1 MKKGYAALWYL
12 GVVMAV
18 IILAVGFLAGNW
30 LLSMTALALG
40 ILLKKT
46 NKYIELPAIYQEL
59 GITNGIFEGKA
70 RANEK
75 DNQ

>member
-1 MKKGYAALWYL
+1 MKKGYAVLWYL
-12 GVVMAV
+12 GVVAAA
-18 IILAVGFLAGNW
+18 ILLVVGFLAGNW
-30 LLSMTALALG
+30 LLSIAALALG

-46 NKYIELPAIYQEL
+46 NKYVELPAVYQEL

-70 RANEK
+70 RADEK